1 MKSNNKRVQTGLLSR
16 AQAMTEFA
24 LIAPIVLIGLLVGV
38 QYAVLGAGDLALS
51 QAAYQGARYASIN
64 SSANQTAVK
73 TALDTVVSPL
83 IKSNYTV
90 SVSPTTTRATG
101 TAVQVTV
108 SWNASSLI
116 FLPNPFFYGI
126 KFPSNFS
133 STQSA
138 YTE

>member
-1 MKSNNKRVQTGLLSR
+1 MV
-16 AQAMTEFA
+16 EFA
-24 LIAPIVLIGLLVGV
+24 LIAPLMLVGLLVGI
-38 QYAVLGAGDLALS
+38 QFAVIGAGYLALD

-64 SSANQTAVK
+64 GSASQASVK
-73 TALDTVVSPL
+73 SALDTVISPL
-83 IKSNYTV
+83 IKNNYTL
-90 SVSPTTTRATG
+90 SMNPTTARAAG

-126 KFPSNFS
+126 SFPSTFS
-133 STQSA
+133 ATEAA